1 MPKES
6 GQKSELI
13 NLINPKF
20 RKILSNDIPAR
31 SGSVGGFIQNKPIV
45 CGGKDDVWN
54 YFQDCLV
61 ITDSFRSF
69 NMREKRAQAASVVID
84 EDKLLVIGGSGGFH
98 SNDAKTSMEIVTLDQ
113 PPVQGPYL
121 PFTIAEHGMVQYN
134 SSMIFIIGGFQNG
147 NKSERTWIMNPEKRF
162 HVREGPAM
170 NIGRAVHGCGKMKV
184 NGKYFIVVVGGSGV
198 FDNCLDSVE
207 FLDPTSDQGWIWGEL
222 FGIDEI

>member
-20 RKILSNDIPAR
+20 RKLLSNDIPAR

-69 NMREKRAQAASVVID
+69 NMRETGKGQESLMLSSLVGRPDCVILWLSYFLFFRHRTRRRRMALYNTAASSYCQP
-84 EDKLLVIGGSGGFH
+84 EGS
-98 SNDAKTSMEIVTLDQ
+98 Q
-113 PPVQGPYL
+113 
-121 PFTIAEHGMVQYN
+121 IAN
-134 SSMIFIIGGFQNG
+134 NIIHNY
-147 NKSERTWIMNPEKRF
+147 P
-162 HVREGPAM
+162 
-170 NIGRAVHGCGKMKV
+170 C
-184 NGKYFIVVVGGSGV
+184 
-198 FDNCLDSVE
+198 
-207 FLDPTSDQGWIWGEL
+207 
-222 FGIDEI
+222 